1 MGSTVALGQE
11 GHWHLE
17 ERPFPPGL
25 VSRWQPKMGAQL
37 LRLVVAQP
45 WAAARP
51 PGWPQSPQSWW
62 PAQDGDPLLM
72 AFMPLRV
79 WPSAGK
85 SRWSPKRK
93 RSVNSRRL
101 WPSWQRASAAS
112 PWAAA
117 PKIKIIA
124 QDLLASWQLRM
135 GLEILVA
142 QALLAGIY
150 SCQERV
156 LRPRKQHVSMA
167 QVLMKTP
174 GSSLKDFFKLKTFW
188 STPETS
194 TCLFM
199 TMSPQIL
206 RLAVCHNCLSA
217 PNLFFHASHCQRCCC
232 QIPVPKETG
241 VPAPRLSATQHSLLA
256 LRG

>member
-1 MGSTVALGQE
+1 MGTESGTLASGGKTFSPRPCVQMAAEDGRPTAPFGCGLALGSSQVPRLKSQ
-11 GHWHLE
+11 GHS
-17 ERPFPPGL
+17 PPSPGGQL
-25 VSRWQPKMGAQL
+25 KMGTL
-37 LRLVVAQP
+37 CLRL
-45 WAAARP
+45 
-51 PGWPQSPQSWW
+51 
-62 PAQDGDPLLM
+62 LCTLC
-72 AFMPLRV
+72 V
-79 WPSAGK
+79 WPCAGK
-85 SRWSPKRK
+85 SHWSPKRK

-101 WPSWQRASAAS
+101 WPAWQRASAAS

-117 PKIKIIA
+117 PKIKVIA

-167 QVLMKTP
+167 QGLMNTP
-174 GSSLKDFFKLKTFW
+174 GSSLKDFLKLKTFW
-188 STPETS
+188 STPEMS

-206 RLAVCHNCLSA
+206 RLTVCHNCLSA
-217 PNLFFHASHCQRCCC
+217 PHLFFHASHCQRCCC

-241 VPAPRLSATQHSLLA
+241 VPAPSLSASQHCLLA